1 MLPNFRKKRMKN
13 KRENKDKAPF
23 KGVGGLCG
31 FQSFFVRVHK
41 CVHKFAIVL
50 KKNYLCVIN

>member
-1 MLPNFRKKRMKN
+1 MP
-13 KRENKDKAPF
+13 PC
-23 KGVGGLCG
+23 KGVGGLYG
-31 FQSFFVRVHK
+31 FQSFFARVHK